1 MTPILGARTIWELVA
16 RRAETTPAQTMFRDE
31 HGRSMTFGEFPRVV
45 ERCAAGLLDLGIR
58 EGTTVSWQLPT
69 RFETIVLST
78 ALSRLGAI
86 QNPIIPIYGAR
97 EVGAM
102 LDQAASEWLVVPGE

>member
-1 MTPILGARTIWELVA
+1 MRDNAAMTPILGCRTIWELLV
-16 RRAETTPAQTMFRDE
+16 RRAEATPDRTMLRDE
-31 HGRSMTFGEFPRVV
+31 HGRALTFGEFPNAV

-69 RFETIVLST
+69 RFETVVLSV
-78 ALSRLGAI
+78 ALARLGTT

-97 EVGAM
+97 SG
-102 LDQAASEWLVVPGE
+102 W